1 MTERESIINS
11 WANTDLLF
19 QGEGEAFNVGEFLS
33 TTSPLMWA
41 NLGIAMCITL
51 SVIGAAW

>member
-1 MTERESIINS
+1 MTENPTPTKT
-11 WANTDLLF
+11 NTDLLF